1 MNLAACDFLR
11 IFFATDHR
19 PHYKS
24 ISCNDNPVRHTMAPA
39 THTMNGNGN
48 GNEEHQEQE
57 EYTGDEAW
65 LNWDDDNNID
75 GNDLDPEQEDD
86 YPETTLTNDGS
97 GTALQEND
105 QDQYSSY
112 DHYKNGSGDGVKG
125 DEFDAGGD
133 EYDAQVQAEMDSN
146 DDYRE
151 QTYQQE
157 EVNESDF
164 WNHPLA
170 SVAESESET
179 ESDELENHQRS
190 DIRPSTVMHEASD
203 ETTELSYSSSQSHSH
218 SQSRSLTVQIKQ
230 PAHEQYHQQ
239 QQSYTIPATV
249 KTDLVPL
256 PDYSQEGLMMTP
268 SPTCFSN
275 FTFLSD
281 EISIPAEFNRV
292 QDKAVQRRRDF
303 QKNIHYLQ
311 YRVAALTANV
321 AEESMDRERSLE
333 HVQDTCIDGP
343 KEEMVERIALQ
354 QEAYQSQDLTKGS
367 DASNGDSTCTTNWRD
382 LEKRLSVLDSQMTH
396 SVHVKIQDA
405 KREKLGT
412 LSEVLENEI
421 TKDFKLE
428 ASKADKREGGLVRRF
443 ETLVGTMVR
452 QYQEERATRIAA
464 LQVAAD
470 NMRDELTDPFLDASR
485 ADAAVVLLRDLR
497 TQLEHVRAERQ
508 EQDERVMELI
518 VQRTANMKRALL
530 AASGGDDDVQAQLQM
545 DSK

>member
-1 MNLAACDFLR
+1 
-11 IFFATDHR
+11 
-19 PHYKS
+19 
-24 ISCNDNPVRHTMAPA
+24 MAPA
-39 THTMNGNGN
+39 NHTMNGNGM
-48 GNEEHQEQE
+48 EEHQEQE

-65 LNWDDDNNID
+65 LNWDDDNDID
-75 GNDLDPEQEDD
+75 GNEIDPEQEDD
-86 YPETTLTNDGS
+86 YPETTVTNDGS
-97 GTALQEND
+97 GTTGTLQEND
-105 QDQYSSY
+105 QYSSY
-112 DHYKNGSGDGVKG
+112 NQSENGAVDG
-125 DEFDAGGD
+125 DETDGFDAGGD
-133 EYDAQVQAEMDSN
+133 EYDAQAQTEVDSN
-146 DDYRE
+146 DEYE
-151 QTYQQE
+151 ECTYQQE
-157 EVNESDF
+157 EVNVSDF
-164 WNHPLA
+164 SNNPLA

-179 ESDELENHQRS
+179 EPDELDDHQPT
-190 DIRPSTVMHEASD
+190 DTRPRTAMHEAAD

-218 SQSRSLTVQIKQ
+218 SRSLTVQIEQ
-230 PAHEQYHQQ
+230 PSHEQHHQQ
-239 QQSYTIPATV
+239 RHSDSIPATV
-249 KTDLVPL
+249 KTDVVTL

-281 EISIPAEFNRV
+281 EISVPAEFSRV
-292 QDKAVQRRRDF
+292 QDKAVQRRRTF
-303 QKNIHYLQ
+303 QKNIHDLQ

-321 AEESMDRERSLE
+321 AEESMDRERLLE

-354 QEAYQSQDLTKGS
+354 QEAHQSQDFTQQS
-367 DASNGDSTCTTNWRD
+367 DVSNGDISCTTHLRD
-382 LEKRLSVLDSQMTH
+382 LEKGLSVLDSQMTH

-405 KREKLGT
+405 KREQLGT

-421 TKDFKLE
+421 AKDFKLE

-452 QYQEERATRIAA
+452 QYQEERATRIAV

-470 NMRDELTDPFLDASR
+470 NMRDELTDPFLDPSR

-497 TQLEHVRAERQ
+497 MQLEHVRAERQ